1 MKKIFTTKQIY
12 ELSESYKTLAY
23 RLGFRKISGTDRP
36 YYVNLIDGKVCNI
49 TKDGKLKEMKDHASE
64 SEYGRVKLKMPDG
77 KFHSLYVHRLVGQFI
92 PNHSHKEEINHKNLD
107 KSNNNINNLEW
118 VSHIENIKHYH
129 KNKKG
134 RKI

>member
-1 MKKIFTTKQIY
+1 MCEREETILMNKSKEKMKLLCHNGIAQIFSTMKIG
-12 ELSESYKTLAY
+12 L
-23 RLGFRKISGTDRP
+23 R
-36 YYVNLIDGKVCNI
+36 
-49 TKDGKLKEMKDHASE
+49 KLKEMKDHASE

-134 RKI
+134 IKI